1 MCIQMVKVGDSE
13 LQYVF
18 SSWLSPALASFD
30 RGWQA
35 ERGFFWDAGLLTLPL
50 TAYVC
55 ISLVY

>member
-30 RGWQA
+30 LEEKMGRL
-35 ERGFFWDAGLLTLPL
+35 DARTSKTL
-50 TAYVC
+50 
-55 ISLVY
+55 